1 MITKINKIL
10 SAGLV
15 CCGIAAAL
23 TACTDKWDDHYNSL
37 GDSSGMHEGTL
48 WKAIKSDPNLSNFAI
63 VIEGCGFDL
72 SLNGSQSF
80 TVFAP
85 VNDKFSQ
92 AEAQAL
98 VAEYKQQVAANVVEE
113 DNTVLKEFLQNHVA
127 LYSNSVSANS
137 EDSLVMMNGKYAVLK
152 STGISDVPFLTKNQ
166 LYNNGILYT
175 IAEPM
180 PYFPN
185 VFEYVRKDADLDSLR
200 AFLYN
205 SKFYYR
211 EFQPELSV
219 PGSIVNGKTQ
229 YLDSVFSQ
237 RNELFS
243 ILGRLGT
250 EDSSYIMV
258 APTNQVWKELIEEYE
273 PYFNYRDNVADR
285 DSIAYTN
292 SRLAI
297 VRGTTFSRTFNTEE
311 SLRDSAM
318 SENSMIGY
326 SYRKLMWGQPFE
338 YFQYNKPLN
347 QPYGALSQTDI
358 IKCSNG
364 QVNKASKWNIDK
376 LNAFHQ
382 YIIVQGEGR
391 NVIKEMSKQADSKG
405 DTIETWTAYTRYT
418 TSDNKRFYNRAWD
431 NSFMEFSPNVAT
443 RNHDVTFY
451 VPDVLS
457 NIGYDLYLVT
467 MPALANDTNATQQQR
482 LPTVLRFTIKV
493 PGLPDYQVLNDKG
506 KHKDFITSADSI
518 NYILFAEDY
527 KFDHCTYGL
536 TEDNQQIS
544 IKVETHVTNT
554 EIRNNKYNR
563 TLRVDCILLVPHG
576 MMEVVDAL
584 PQESLI
590 PTYAWGTPGILMYP
604 HGKYDD
610 GRPYKWWYMQ
620 R

>member
-1 MITKINKIL
+1 
-10 SAGLV
+10 
-15 CCGIAAAL
+15 
-23 TACTDKWDDHYNSL
+23 
-37 GDSSGMHEGTL
+37 
-48 WKAIKSDPNLSNFAI
+48 
-63 VIEGCGFDL
+63 
-72 SLNGSQSF
+72 
-80 TVFAP
+80 
-85 VNDKFSQ
+85 
-92 AEAQAL
+92 
-98 VAEYKQQVAANVVEE
+98 
-113 DNTVLKEFLQNHVA
+113 
-127 LYSNSVSANS
+127 
-137 EDSLVMMNGKYAVLK
+137 MMNGKYAVLK
-152 STGISDVPFLTKNQ
+152 STGISGVPFLTKNQ

-467 MPALANDTNATQQQR
+467 MPALANDN
-482 LPTVLRFTIKV
+482 
-493 PGLPDYQVLNDKG
+493 
-506 KHKDFITSADSI
+506 
-518 NYILFAEDY
+518 
-527 KFDHCTYGL
+527 
-536 TEDNQQIS
+536 
-544 IKVETHVTNT
+544 
-554 EIRNNKYNR
+554 
-563 TLRVDCILLVPHG
+563 
-576 MMEVVDAL
+576 
-584 PQESLI
+584 
-590 PTYAWGTPGILMYP
+590 
-604 HGKYDD
+604 
-610 GRPYKWWYMQ
+610 
-620 R
+620 